1 MIPTYTEDR
10 IRSQQNRTDS
20 PDRYPDSDLERYP
33 DWGSQESRGYYQESR
48 PHHQAA
54 RRVDPYASRTGTAPM
69 AGYGRDHATGPE
81 PKDLVLGLLGGVAG
95 VIAMD
100 IFSQQIMP
108 LLTQDQDQGNSGQS
122 QDGGQEQ
129 EHALD
134 SIAVISEHHRKSES
148 ATAAL
153 GRILYHWATDEDP
166 DKQTKTTLSYLVHW
180 GYGIAQGG
188 VYAAACGPA
197 EGADL
202 AGGLA
207 FGTGLWLLGDEMI
220 VPMLGL
226 QSGPTA
232 SGPGTHLNRLAMHL
246 VYGVT
251 TAATVQW
258 LRRLT

>member
-188 VYAAACGPA
+188 RLRCRVDRLRVQIWPA
-197 EGADL
+197 VWPL
-202 AGGLA
+202 ARG
-207 FGTGLWLLGDEMI
+207 FGYWATKRSCPCLVCNRDRPPP
-220 VPMLGL
+220 VPA
-226 QSGPTA
+226 PT
-232 SGPGTHLNRLAMHL
+232 
-246 VYGVT
+246 
-251 TAATVQW
+251 
-258 LRRLT
+258 